1 MTFFKSVV
9 FTCFQ
14 IYVSDIFSCLDLIN
28 PNNPCLNGDPL
39 MDFDFDFGF
48 NFDFNFDFD
57 FNIDFDRLSGIYSM
71 IGGPAVT
78 YLLSTLR
85 VDQECQNTILSAL
98 SGQPPRFNFNPI
110 LSACFRGRTNIS
122 FYLFIQLYIILSSN
136 LTISTHYVKLKFVKF
151 WMFSLKK

>member
-1 MTFFKSVV
+1 
-9 FTCFQ
+9 
-14 IYVSDIFSCLDLIN
+14 
-28 PNNPCLNGDPL
+28 

-85 VDQECQNTILSAL
+85 VDQECQNSILSAL
-98 SGQPPRFNFNPI
+98 SGRPPRFNFNPI
-110 LSACFRGRTNIS
+110 LSACFRGRNDM
-122 FYLFIQLYIILSSN
+122 LSSFRF
-136 LTISTHYVKLKFVKF
+136 TILIIKF
-151 WMFSLKK
+151 WSVKICGSFVSL